1 MKTNNNGSEQSTA
14 GTPPAPPIP
23 LARIAGEGS
32 VARTPASGECPG
44 EASPHFPQHVGE
56 SDRAYEAFRVY
67 LELGPRRRYA
77 AVARKV
83 GAALR
88 TVKRWA
94 MDFDWGG
101 RIKTYAVES
110 AEQYAETERAVHREV
125 LLDAAA
131 RAKAFHERR
140 YAVAEA
146 IPATAERC
154 LQHVEGDDP
163 DQVTFADAC
172 KALEVASRIGHQAQA
187 RENDDPSASTRNLR
201 DQLATL
207 LEQAYA
213 EKSSPNGVPAASNPP
228 PPQS

>member
-1 MKTNNNGSEQSTA
+1 MTVPPSCPQSK
-14 GTPPAPPIP
+14 
-23 LARIAGEGS
+23 
-32 VARTPASGECPG
+32 
-44 EASPHFPQHVGE
+44 GE
-56 SDRAYEAFRVY
+56 SNRAFEAFGVY

-77 AVARKV
+77 AVARRV

-101 RIKTYAVES
+101 RIKTCAAEC
-110 AEQYAETERAVHREV
+110 AEQYAQTEQTVHREV

-131 RAKAFHERR
+131 RAKAFHERQ

-146 IPATAERC
+146 ILATAERC

-163 DQVTFADAC
+163 DQVSFADAC
-172 KALEVASRIGHQAQA
+172 KALEVASRIGQQAQA
-187 RENDDPSASTRNLR
+187 RETDDPSAATRNLR

-213 EKSSPNGVPAASNPP
+213 EKSSPNGVATRPNQPP
-228 PPQS
+228 PES